1 MQSDRQIAICNA
13 YICKSNENQ
22 KKTCRYLANK
32 IAQPWQRC
40 GNKWMMCVICLY
52 AYIFS
57 SVLSHLHCSSEY
69 QSKIVMSNVSKMRDF
84 QREKWYFCLLQ
95 TQFNMKKWKPWK
107 INSSWRDCLFSFL
120 FEFLPHCVWLKMIM
134 KCKLFEILTRHLF
147 QKKRNTL
154 YSFWKSFCQW
164 TENADCLQGERD
176 YFPSSH
182 DLNWMFSIV
191 SKWILILSN
200 FRIINKKIYQK
211 KRSIHWIFF
220 TIDLVAR
227 LATIEII

>member
-13 YICKSNENQ
+13 HICKSNENQ

-40 GNKWMMCVICLY
+40 GNKWMMCAICL
-52 AYIFS
+52 YIFS
-57 SVLSHLHCSSEY
+57 SVLSHLHCSNEY

-147 QKKRNTL
+147 QKKRETL
-154 YSFWKSFCQW
+154 CIYSESHFVNEQKTLTGFKW
-164 TENADCLQGERD
+164 NAII
-176 YFPSSH
+176 FH
-182 DLNWMFSIV
+182 HHTI
-191 SKWILILSN
+191 WIGCSLL
-200 FRIINKKIYQK
+200 FRNEFLFY
-211 KRSIHWIFF
+211 RIF
-220 TIDLVAR
+220 A
-227 LATIEII
+227 

>member
-1 MQSDRQIAICNA
+1 MHTYFLQFYLIYIVQASINRKSSWAMFRKCAISKEKNG
-13 YICKSNENQ
+13 IFVFFKRDSTW
-22 KKTCRYLANK
+22 KKKR
-32 IAQPWQRC
+32 
-40 GNKWMMCVICLY
+40 
-52 AYIFS
+52 
-57 SVLSHLHCSSEY
+57 
-69 QSKIVMSNVSKMRDF
+69 
-84 QREKWYFCLLQ
+84 
-95 TQFNMKKWKPWK
+95 KPWK

-200 FRIINKKIYQK
+200 FRIINKK
-211 KRSIHWIFF
+211 
-220 TIDLVAR
+220 
-227 LATIEII
+227 